1 YKLYL
6 TVFQLRVCDDNSNKR
21 YAKRFLTEKSDKSGG
36 KTVILT
42 KRQIHHPDTVRFRSI
57 DTVREDR
64 THRIRKEFRRFFAR
78 TEKTYYLCTPVD
90 LRYRPIWWM

>member
-1 YKLYL
+1 L
-6 TVFQLRVCDDNSNKR
+6 TVFQLRICYDNSNKR
-21 YAKRFLTEKSDKSGG
+21 YAKRLLTEKSDKSGN

-42 KRQIHHPDTVRFRSI
+42 KRQIHHPDTVRFRLV
-57 DTVREDR
+57 DTAREGR

-78 TEKTYYLCTPVD
+78 TKKTYSLCTPVD